1 VPRRKVVAGR
11 TAGRV
16 LPSNRRIRAAVESAR
31 TRTGLEASTVAI
43 RVVVADDHT
52 LVRSGLIA
60 LLERT
65 PDIRVVAEAGDGR
78 EALEVIERLRPDV
91 VLMDVTMAGLN
102 GLEATLRAVRER
114 RGVRVIVL
122 SMHRTEEYVVH
133 ALQAGAAGYLVKDAA
148 VAELEGAI
156 RSVMKGQVYLSAEA
170 AQRVADYEERY
181 GSLAVR
187 DGRAALEPTPL
198 TPREVEVLQLIAE
211 GRTMAEIGQTLG
223 VSQKTV
229 ETHRYRLMD
238 RLNIHRV
245 AGLVRYAVRIG
256 LVQPE

>member
-1 VPRRKVVAGR
+1 MWYFPVGDESEVGEARPRKAVAI
-11 TAGRV
+11 
-16 LPSNRRIRAAVESAR
+16 S
-31 TRTGLEASTVAI
+31 I

-52 LVRSGLIA
+52 LVRSGLRL

-78 EALEVIERLRPDV
+78 EALVLIERLRPDV

-102 GLEATLRAVRER
+102 GLEATLRTVRDH

-122 SMHRTEEYVVH
+122 SMHKTEEYVVH
-133 ALQAGAAGYLVKDAA
+133 ALQAGASGYLLKDAA
-148 VAELEGAI
+148 ASELERAI
-156 RSVMKGQVYLSAEA
+156 RSVMKGEVYLSAEA
-170 AQRVADYEERY
+170 AQRVSDYEERY
-181 GSLAVR
+181 GSLSAR
-187 DGRAALEPTPL
+187 DGRAALEPTQL

-211 GRTMAEIGQTLG
+211 GRTMQEIAQILEI
-223 VSQKTV
+223 SQKTV

-256 LVQPE
+256 LVQAE